1 MNIVIGMN
9 PKTNKKETF
18 RFNNNDEGFEL
29 AKSKLKQIKNK
40 KYKEAYHESKTMLSN
55 IWGL

>member
-1 MNIVIGMN
+1 MNIVTGIN

-18 RFNNNDEGFEL
+18 RFKNNNEGFER
-29 AKSKLKQIKNK
+29 AQNKLEEINK
-40 KYKEAYHESKTMLSN
+40 KGYKKAYHESKTMLSN